1 MSTKT
6 TRKQKH
12 TLQKEEGGNK
22 KEEGKG
28 IATIGRTFLILDFG
42 LHVVDGIAAL
52 HLKSHLLARQGL
64 RVRHED
70 PHVFNQVRHEE
81 RFLVCADISSP

>member
-28 IATIGRTFLILDFG
+28 IATNGRTFLILDFW
-42 LHVVDGIAAL
+42 
-52 HLKSHLLARQGL
+52 
-64 RVRHED
+64 
-70 PHVFNQVRHEE
+70 
-81 RFLVCADISSP
+81 SSRCR

>member
-6 TRKQKH
+6 TRKQKY
-12 TLQKEEGGNK
+12 TYQKEEGGNK

-28 IATIGRTFLILDFG
+28 IATDGRTFLILDFG

-52 HLKSHLLARQGL
+52 HLKSNRLARQGL
-64 RVRHED
+64 HKDLHLEAR
-70 PHVFNQVRHEE
+70 N
-81 RFLVCADISSP
+81 SSNPKR

>member
-6 TRKQKH
+6 TRKQKY
-12 TLQKEEGGNK
+12 TLQKEGENK

-28 IATIGRTFLILDFG
+28 VATNGRTFLILDFG

-52 HLKSHLLARQGL
+52 HLKSNRLARQGL
-64 RVRHED
+64 HKD
-70 PHVFNQVRHEE
+70 LHLE
-81 RFLVCADISSP
+81 RRSPSN